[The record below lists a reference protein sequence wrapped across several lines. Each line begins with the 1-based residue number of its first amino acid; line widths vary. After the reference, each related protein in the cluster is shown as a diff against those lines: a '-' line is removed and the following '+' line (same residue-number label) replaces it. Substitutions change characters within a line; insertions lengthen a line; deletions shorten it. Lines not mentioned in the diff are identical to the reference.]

1 MNLLSVFIRV
11 HLWLKFFRER
21 TSTPKENEVV
31 KDILVPAEVRTSR
44 GKNEAHR
51 TRRAGHI
58 PAVIYGSHQDPIAV
72 SVNPRDITKIINSST
87 GYNTIF
93 KLDIAGGETTPVMVV
108 DRQVDPI
115 KGTLLHADFKRI
127 DLTKRIRVSVP
138 VNTTGE
144 AKGVKV
150 QGGLLEVIT
159 RSIEIECLPDDI
171 PEKFVVDVT
180 ELMIGQARRASEV
193 ALSGSMKLVSAPDA
207 VIAHAVALRAEE
219 TPAAPAEG
227 AVATPAAGATPAE
240 PEVIKKGKKEEEG
253 APPAAEKKEDKGKK
267 K

>member
-1 MNLLSVFIRV
+1 VR
-11 HLWLKFFRER
+11 
-21 TSTPKENEVV
+21 
-31 KDILVPAEVRTSR
+31 KDITVTAEVRDSR

-51 TRRAGHI
+51 TRREGKI
-58 PAVIYGSHQDPIAV
+58 PAVVYGAYQDPISV
-72 SVNPRDITKIINSST
+72 SVNPREILKIVHSTT

-93 KLDIAGGETTPVMVV
+93 NLSVSGNGTTPVMVV
-108 DRQVDPI
+108 DHQVDPI

-138 VNTTGE
+138 VHTSGE

-159 RSIEIECLPDDI
+159 RSVEIECLPDDI
-171 PEKFVVDVT
+171 PESFSVDVT
-180 ELMIGQARRASEV
+180 ELMMGQSKRASD
-193 ALSGSMKLVSAPDA
+193 AGLSGSMKLMTAPDT
-207 VIAHAVALRAEE
+207 VIAHIVALRHEE
-219 TPAAPAEG
+219 EAATPAEG
-227 AVATPAAGATPAE
+227 AAPEAAAGGAE

-253 APPAAEKKEDKGKK
+253 AAPAKDDKGKK